1 MTGRETESAWRR
13 AVKGLS
19 SEVVVIPISAI
30 SFGQSLRQAPQ
41 DLDHARML
49 AEVDQRLPP
58 IIVHAETMTVID
70 GCHRVLAARLRGEA
84 SVSAQMF
91 HGTEKQA
98 FLVGV
103 HANTTHGKPL
113 SLSER
118 LLAARQIL
126 LTSPEMSDRAIANV
140 CGLSARAVATRR
152 KAGPVTCEDAR
163 VGADGRMRPLSARV
177 AREQAAELMRAFPD
191 DSNRKIG
198 RSVGLSEATVRKV
211 RHQMER
217 SACPAPGT
225 RDEPA
230 VPDAK
235 ACSGAAE
242 PTSRE
247 TKSNASDGSQFASWL
262 MAHSISDASW
272 ADLVNDLPL
281 SQCSRVIADALS
293 ISKSWRDLAA
303 QLERRGRE
311 ELT

>member
-152 KAGPVTCEDAR
+152 SLLERAAAEQMHVMAFHFPFPS
-163 VGADGRMRPLSARV
+163 VGRV
-177 AREQAAELMRAFPD
+177 AA
-191 DSNRKIG
+191 
-198 RSVGLSEATVRKV
+198 RSMAGGGWDWT
-211 RHQMER
+211 
-217 SACPAPGT
+217 PG
-225 RDEPA
+225 
-230 VPDAK
+230 
-235 ACSGAAE
+235 
-242 PTSRE
+242 
-247 TKSNASDGSQFASWL
+247 W
-262 MAHSISDASW
+262 
-272 ADLVNDLPL
+272 
-281 SQCSRVIADALS
+281 
-293 ISKSWRDLAA
+293 
-303 QLERRGRE
+303 
-311 ELT
+311 